1 MTSMWVIRGIL
12 IALSV
17 ALATVLIVRG
27 NVIVGVLIGALAV
40 TRLVLLVQ
48 MRRRRDRF
56 RRRLAQRR
64 IQR

>member
-1 MTSMWVIRGIL
+1 MTSVWIIRGIL

-27 NVIVGVLIGALAV
+27 NVIIGVLIGALAV

-56 RRRLAQRR
+56 RRRLAERR